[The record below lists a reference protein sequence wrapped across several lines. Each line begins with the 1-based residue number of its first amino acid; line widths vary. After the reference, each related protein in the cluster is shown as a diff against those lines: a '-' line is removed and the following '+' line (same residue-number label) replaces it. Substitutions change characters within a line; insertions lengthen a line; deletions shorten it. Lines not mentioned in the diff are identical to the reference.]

1 MAVKKDSLK
10 LVIAQMSPEDGF
22 ERGRRVS
29 VVKCFRQTVPN
40 RRASVRKRSFTNA
53 FVFTG
58 EVTNNNDVYC
68 QLLLTLHYFNDS
80 DRL

>member
-1 MAVKKDSLK
+1 MAVKTDSLK

-58 EVTNNNDVYC
+58 EVTNNDVYC